1 MKEIQDIYDAN
12 RHPTGKKYERWSN
25 LLKTNEY
32 VIVVEII
39 IFNKQ
44 NEILLSRRSANKK
57 RNPLKWETTQGSV
70 KSKEKSQEAAIR
82 ELKEEL
88 GISVTEDDLRIYKT
102 IKDDS
107 EHIFKD
113 LFWIRKNIK
122 LDEIRFLDGEAIDA
136 MWVTIE
142 KFKEMYNLNELADNM
157 NFNYN
162 YIKDLLNKK

>member
-113 LFWIRKNIK
+113 LSVDSSLSNI
-122 LDEIRFLDGEAIDA
+122 ISIFLYVE
-136 MWVTIE
+136 
-142 KFKEMYNLNELADNM
+142 
-157 NFNYN
+157 FNILSRHLFRYFSA
-162 YIKDLLNKK
+162 L